1 MAPPAQQHVP
11 TADGALAAASS
22 ALATVEK
29 AVAEPEAVRVT
40 EAHYEPPPTFAMP
53 DDDEHLGYH
62 EEAAHSAHY
71 PFESEYDAQRYI
83 FCSRAYMFDAG
94 SRYPPR
100 PKAKLAGQEDP
111 AELQLEL
118 PAAMP
123 PRFRDAA
130 AYRHARGDEQGPGRL
145 AAAPLG
151 RAAGRRRRR
160 PVGHAHRHRPHAG
173 AVPGTQRLALPA
185 ARLEAAAR
193 ERGAPRE
200 GRARWGDAGVRADAR
215 GAVEY
220 VRARV
225 CE

>member
-62 EEAAHSAHY
+62 EEEAHSAHY

-130 AYRHARGDEQGPGRL
+130 AYRHAQQRSE
-145 AAAPLG
+145 
-151 RAAGRRRRR
+151 
-160 PVGHAHRHRPHAG
+160 
-173 AVPGTQRLALPA
+173 RLALPQLSDGGNATPEATSKGPVVSLLLPSA
-185 ARLEAAAR
+185 ALQ
-193 ERGAPRE
+193 
-200 GRARWGDAGVRADAR
+200 GVVGGGPSATPIDTDLMQVQCQVLNASRFQPP
-215 GAVEY
+215 V
-220 VRARV
+220 
-225 CE
+225 